1 MENYT
6 KIEKLFYSFL
16 IILAVLIVG
25 IQIGIKQAK
34 ELQKQEPM
42 KYEIIIDTTDFEGV
56 TL

>member
-25 IQIGIKQAK
+25 IQIGIKQGK
-34 ELQKQEPM
+34 ELQKQESM

>member
-25 IQIGIKQAK
+25 IQIGIKQGK